1 MDLDLLVF
9 GLDLVSTF
17 AFAIVGA
24 RVAASKGLDFGGILF
39 IAAIASISGGT
50 LRNLFMGQQPPWI
63 QYPWL
68 FAPIIAA
75 FLITIAMGKTQ
86 DVGRF
91 ALSLDTL
98 GLAVATVSS
107 VQFALSNDA
116 PIVGAAVLGL
126 IGAVSGGLFRDIM
139 CQTEPVLLHRET
151 IGTACLS
158 GAIVY
163 LALDALDL
171 NEAAVVAIAGVV
183 VVLVRELSI
192 KYNWNLPKVVKTLS
206 RETAHFGGCIGP
218 RNRLSCQQ
226 SFHQ

>member
-1 MDLDLLVF
+1 VDLELLVF
-9 GLDLVSTF
+9 ALDLVSTF
-17 AFAIVGA
+17 AFALVGA

-50 LRNLFMGQQPPWI
+50 LRNLFMGEQPPWV
-63 QYPWL
+63 QRPAL
-68 FAPIIAA
+68 FVPIIAA
-75 FLITIAMGKTQ
+75 FLITVAMGKTQ

-107 VQFALSNDA
+107 VQFALSHDA
-116 PIVGAAVLGL
+116 PLAAAAVLGL
-126 IGAVSGGLFRDIM
+126 TGAVTGGLFRDIM

-163 LALDALDL
+163 LGLDALDL
-171 NEAAVVAIAGVV
+171 NEAVVVAVAGVV

-192 KYNWNLPKVVKTLS
+192 RNNWNLPKIIK
-206 RETAHFGGCIGP
+206 G
-218 RNRLSCQQ
+218 
-226 SFHQ
+226 

>member
-17 AFAIVGA
+17 AFALVGA
-24 RVAASKGLDFGGILF
+24 RVAANKGLDFGGILF
-39 IAAIASISGGT
+39 IAAVASISGGT
-50 LRNLFMGQQPPWI
+50 LRNLFTGETPPWV
-63 QYPWL
+63 QSPWL
-68 FAPIIAA
+68 FAPIVAA

-86 DVGRF
+86 TVGRL
-91 ALSLDTL
+91 ALSLDTV

-107 VQFALSNDA
+107 VQFALSHDA
-116 PIVGAAVLGL
+116 PLVAAAVLGL

-158 GAIVY
+158 GAVVY
-163 LALDALDL
+163 LALDSLDL
-171 NEAAVVAIAGVV
+171 NEAVVVAVAGVI

-192 KYNWNLPKVVKTLS
+192 KFNWNLPTIVK
-206 RETAHFGGCIGP
+206 G
-218 RNRLSCQQ
+218 N
-226 SFHQ
+226 

>member
-17 AFAIVGA
+17 AFALVGA
-24 RVAASKGLDFGGILF
+24 RVAANKGLDFGGILF
-39 IAAIASISGGT
+39 IAAVASISGGT
-50 LRNLFMGQQPPWI
+50 LRNLFMGEQPPWV
-63 QYPWL
+63 QSPWL
-68 FAPIIAA
+68 FAPIVAA

-86 DVGRF
+86 TVGRL

-116 PIVGAAVLGL
+116 PLVAAAVLGL

-151 IGTACLS
+151 VGTACLS
-158 GAIVY
+158 GAIIY
-163 LALDALDL
+163 LALDAANL
-171 NEAAVVAIAGVV
+171 NEAIPVAVAGVV

-192 KYNWNLPKVVKTLS
+192 KFNWNLPTIHK
-206 RETAHFGGCIGP
+206 G
-218 RNRLSCQQ
+218 N
-226 SFHQ
+226 

>member
-17 AFAIVGA
+17 AFALVGA
-24 RVAASKGLDFGGILF
+24 RVAANKGLDFGGILF
-39 IAAIASISGGT
+39 IAAVASISGGT
-50 LRNLFMGQQPPWI
+50 LRNLFMGETPPWV
-63 QYPWL
+63 QSPWL
-68 FAPIIAA
+68 FAPIVAA

-86 DVGRF
+86 TVGRL
-91 ALSLDTL
+91 ALSLDTV

-107 VQFALSNDA
+107 VQFALSHDA
-116 PIVGAAVLGL
+116 PLVAAAVLGL

-158 GAIVY
+158 GAVVY
-163 LALDALDL
+163 LALDSLDL
-171 NEAAVVAIAGVV
+171 NEAVVVAVAGVV

-192 KYNWNLPKVVKTLS
+192 KFNWNLPTIVK
-206 RETAHFGGCIGP
+206 G
-218 RNRLSCQQ
+218 N
-226 SFHQ
+226 

>member
-1 MDLDLLVF
+1 VDLDLLVF

-17 AFAIVGA
+17 AFALVGA
-24 RVAASKGLDFGGILF
+24 RVAANKGLDFGGILF
-39 IAAIASISGGT
+39 IAAVASISGGT
-50 LRNLFMGQQPPWI
+50 LRNLFMGEQPPWV
-63 QYPWL
+63 QRPWL

-75 FLITIAMGKTQ
+75 FLITVAMGKTQ
-86 DVGRF
+86 NVGRF

-116 PIVGAAVLGL
+116 PLVAAAALGL

-151 IGTACLS
+151 VGTACLS
-158 GAIVY
+158 GALAY
-163 LALDALDL
+163 LALDSLDL
-171 NEAAVVAIAGVV
+171 SEAIPVAVAGVV

-192 KYNWNLPKVVKTLS
+192 KFNWNLPTIPK
-206 RETAHFGGCIGP
+206 G
-218 RNRLSCQQ
+218 N
-226 SFHQ
+226 

>member
-17 AFAIVGA
+17 AFALVGA

-39 IAAIASISGGT
+39 IAAVASLSGGT

-68 FAPIIAA
+68 FAPILAA

-86 DVGRF
+86 AVGRF
-91 ALSLDTL
+91 ALSLDTF

-107 VQFALSNDA
+107 VQFAISNEA
-116 PIVGAAVLGL
+116 PIVAAAVLGL
-126 IGAVSGGLFRDIM
+126 IGAVTGGLFRDLM

-158 GAIVY
+158 GAITY
-163 LALDALDL
+163 LVLDAANL
-171 NEAAVVAIAGVV
+171 NQVLLVAIAGVV
-183 VVLVRELSI
+183 VVLVREVSI
-192 KYNWNLPKVVKTLS
+192 KYNWNLPKVVK
-206 RETAHFGGCIGP
+206 
-218 RNRLSCQQ
+218 
-226 SFHQ
+226 

>member
-1 MDLDLLVF
+1 LDLDLLVF

-17 AFAIVGA
+17 AFALVGA
-24 RVAASKGLDFGGILF
+24 RVAASKGLDYGGILF

-75 FLITIAMGKTQ
+75 FLITIAMGRTQ
-86 DVGRF
+86 EVGRF

-107 VQFALSNDA
+107 VQFALSNEA
-116 PIVGAAVLGL
+116 PLVGAAVLGL

-163 LALDALDL
+163 VALASFAV
-171 NEAAVVAIAGVV
+171 NEAVVVVIAGFT

-192 KYNWNLPKVVKTLS
+192 EYNWNLPKVVKN
-206 RETAHFGGCIGP
+206 P
-218 RNRLSCQQ
+218 
-226 SFHQ
+226 

>member
-1 MDLDLLVF
+1 VDLDLLVF

-17 AFAIVGA
+17 AFALVGA
-24 RVAASKGLDFGGILF
+24 RVAANKGLDFGGILF
-39 IAAIASISGGT
+39 IAAVASISGGT
-50 LRNLFMGQQPPWI
+50 LRNLFMGETPPWV
-63 QYPWL
+63 QRPWL
-68 FAPIIAA
+68 FAPIVAA
-75 FLITIAMGKTQ
+75 FLITVAMGKTH

-116 PIVGAAVLGL
+116 PLVAAAVLGL

-151 IGTACLS
+151 VGTACLS
-158 GAIVY
+158 GALIY
-163 LALDALDL
+163 LALDSLNL
-171 NEAAVVAIAGVV
+171 NEAISVGLAGIV

-192 KYNWNLPKVVKTLS
+192 KFNWNLPTVSK
-206 RETAHFGGCIGP
+206 G
-218 RNRLSCQQ
+218 
-226 SFHQ
+226 

>member
-17 AFAIVGA
+17 AFALVGA
-24 RVAASKGLDFGGILF
+24 RVAASKGLDYGGILF

-50 LRNLFMGQQPPWI
+50 LRNLFIGEQPPWV

-68 FAPIIAA
+68 FAPIFAA
-75 FLITIAMGKTQ
+75 FIITIAMGKTQ
-86 DVGRF
+86 EVGRF
-91 ALSLDTL
+91 VLSLDTL

-116 PIVGAAVLGL
+116 PVVAAAVLAF

-151 IGTACLS
+151 IGTSCLS
-158 GAIVY
+158 GAIAY

-171 NEAAVVAIAGVV
+171 NEAVVVAIAGLV

-192 KYNWNLPKVVKTLS
+192 KYNWNLPKVVKN
-206 RETAHFGGCIGP
+206 P
-218 RNRLSCQQ
+218 
-226 SFHQ
+226 

>member
-1 MDLDLLVF
+1 VDLDLLVF

-17 AFAIVGA
+17 AFALVGA
-24 RVAASKGLDFGGILF
+24 RVAANKGLDFGGILF
-39 IAAIASISGGT
+39 IAAVASISGGT
-50 LRNLFMGQQPPWI
+50 LRNLFMGEQPPWV
-63 QYPWL
+63 QRPWL
-68 FAPIIAA
+68 FAPIVAA
-75 FLITIAMGKTQ
+75 FLITVAMGKTQ

-116 PIVGAAVLGL
+116 PLVAAAVLGL

-151 IGTACLS
+151 VGTACLS
-158 GAIVY
+158 GALIY
-163 LALDALDL
+163 LALDSMNF
-171 NEAAVVAIAGVV
+171 NEAISVGLAGIV

-192 KYNWNLPKVVKTLS
+192 KFNWNLPTVSK
-206 RETAHFGGCIGP
+206 G
-218 RNRLSCQQ
+218 
-226 SFHQ
+226 

>member
-1 MDLDLLVF
+1 VDLELLVF
-9 GLDLVSTF
+9 ALDLVSTF
-17 AFAIVGA
+17 AFALVGA

-50 LRNLFMGQQPPWI
+50 LRNLFMGEQPPWVKS
-63 QYPWL
+63 PWL
-68 FAPIIAA
+68 FAPIFAA
-75 FLITIAMGKTQ
+75 FLITVAMGKTQ
-86 DVGRF
+86 EVGRF

-107 VQFALSNDA
+107 AQFALSHNA
-116 PIVGAAVLGL
+116 PLVAAAVLGL
-126 IGAVSGGLFRDIM
+126 TGAVTGGLFRDIM

-163 LALDALDL
+163 VALDSLNL
-171 NEAAVVAIAGVV
+171 NEGLVVAVGGLV

-192 KYNWNLPKVVKTLS
+192 RNNWNLPKIVK
-206 RETAHFGGCIGP
+206 G
-218 RNRLSCQQ
+218 
-226 SFHQ
+226 

>member
-17 AFAIVGA
+17 AFALVGA
-24 RVAASKGLDFGGILF
+24 RVAASKGLDYGGILF

-50 LRNLFMGQQPPWI
+50 LRNLFVGEQPPWI

-68 FAPIIAA
+68 FIPIIAA
-75 FLITIAMGKTQ
+75 FLITIAMGRTQ

-107 VQFALSNDA
+107 VQYALSNDA
-116 PIVGAAVLGL
+116 PLAAAAVLGF
-126 IGAVSGGLFRDIM
+126 IGAVAGGLFRDIM

-151 IGTACLS
+151 IGTSCLS
-158 GAIVY
+158 GAIAY
-163 LALDALDL
+163 LALNAFDL
-171 NEAAVVAIAGVV
+171 NEPLIAAIAGLVV
-183 VVLVRELSI
+183 VVVRELSI
-192 KYNWNLPKVVKTLS
+192 KYNWNLPKVVKN
-206 RETAHFGGCIGP
+206 P
-218 RNRLSCQQ
+218 
-226 SFHQ
+226 

>member
-1 MDLDLLVF
+1 VDLDLLVF

-17 AFAIVGA
+17 AFALVGA
-24 RVAASKGLDFGGILF
+24 RVAANKGLDFGGILF
-39 IAAIASISGGT
+39 IAAVASISGGT
-50 LRNLFMGQQPPWI
+50 LRNLFMGEQPPWV
-63 QYPWL
+63 QRPWL

-75 FLITIAMGKTQ
+75 FLITVAMGKTQ
-86 DVGRF
+86 NVGRF

-116 PIVGAAVLGL
+116 PLVAAAALGL

-151 IGTACLS
+151 VGTACLS
-158 GAIVY
+158 GALVY
-163 LALDALDL
+163 LALDSLEL
-171 NEAAVVAIAGVV
+171 NEAISVLVAGMV

-192 KYNWNLPKVVKTLS
+192 KFNWNLPTVPK
-206 RETAHFGGCIGP
+206 G
-218 RNRLSCQQ
+218 
-226 SFHQ
+226 

>member
-17 AFAIVGA
+17 AFALVGA
-24 RVAASKGLDFGGILF
+24 RVAASKGLAYGGILF

-50 LRNLFMGQQPPWI
+50 LRNLFMGEQPPWI

-68 FAPIIAA
+68 FAPIFAA
-75 FLITIAMGKTQ
+75 FIITIAMGKTQ

-107 VQFALSNDA
+107 VQYALSNQA
-116 PIVGAAVLGL
+116 PLAAAAVLGF
-126 IGAVSGGLFRDIM
+126 IGAVAGGLFRDIM

-151 IGTACLS
+151 IGTSCLS
-158 GAIVY
+158 GAIAY
-163 LALDALDL
+163 LALDALEL
-171 NEAAVVAIAGVV
+171 NEAVTAAIAGLVV
-183 VVLVRELSI
+183 VVVRELSI
-192 KYNWNLPKVVKTLS
+192 KHNWNLPKVVKN
-206 RETAHFGGCIGP
+206 P
-218 RNRLSCQQ
+218 
-226 SFHQ
+226 

>member
-1 MDLDLLVF
+1 MVF

-17 AFAIVGA
+17 AFALVGA
-24 RVAASKGLDFGGILF
+24 RVAANKGLDFGGILF
-39 IAAIASISGGT
+39 IAAVASISGGT
-50 LRNLFMGQQPPWI
+50 LRNLFMGEQPPWV
-63 QYPWL
+63 QRPWL
-68 FAPIIAA
+68 FAPIVAA
-75 FLITIAMGKTQ
+75 FLITVAMGKTQ

-116 PIVGAAVLGL
+116 PLVAAAVLGL

-151 IGTACLS
+151 VGTACLS
-158 GAIVY
+158 GALVY
-163 LALDALDL
+163 LALDSLEL
-171 NEAAVVAIAGVV
+171 NEAISVLVAGMV

-192 KYNWNLPKVVKTLS
+192 KFNWNLPTVPK
-206 RETAHFGGCIGP
+206 G
-218 RNRLSCQQ
+218 
-226 SFHQ
+226 